1 MEVPTGPAEPAST
14 VFQEPLSGV
23 AAWTAAAVPEH
34 AWRFALGNAELTE
47 IGRIADQLRRNPV
60 PLLILDPMAYDM
72 TACRSLMERVRGAVF
87 QGVRFA
93 VVDRLPLEEIGD
105 EVGQKVYWLLSSLV
119 APPVAQKL
127 DGSMLF
133 DVRDYGLPASPG
145 SGIRP
150 AQTNLD
156 LAFHNDNAYNERVPE
171 VVALL
176 CLRQAKVGG
185 ISRTISFHSVHNRM
199 LEKHRAL
206 LPRLYETHAFDR
218 QRECWPDESPYFVGP
233 VFRHDGQLS
242 VRMSSHQMY
251 NAYAMQGRDTPG
263 EVREAMTV
271 LEETCREPDL
281 SIDFKLERGMLQF
294 VNNRQIGHARTD
306 FAEFPEQHLRRHL
319 VRLWLRRDGMRSYT
333 GR

>member
-1 MEVPTGPAEPAST
+1 MEMPQGPVEPASP
-14 VFQEPLSGV
+14 VYRQPLTGA
-23 AAWTAAAVPEH
+23 AAWIAADVPEN
-34 AWRFALGNAELTE
+34 AWRFVLGKAEKAE
-47 IGRIADQLRRNPV
+47 IGRVAEQLRRNPL
-60 PLLILDPMAYDM
+60 PLLLLDPSAFDM
-72 TACRSLMERVRGAVF
+72 PACRQLMTRVRDAVF

-93 VVDRLPLEEIGD
+93 VLDRLPLDEIGD
-105 EVGQKVYWLLSSLV
+105 EVGQKIYWLLSSLV

-133 DVRDYGLPASPG
+133 DVRDYGLPAAPG

-176 CLRQAKVGG
+176 CLRQAKSGG
-185 ISRTISFHSVHNRM
+185 VSRTISFHSVHNRM
-199 LEKHRAL
+199 LKRHAAV
-206 LPRLYETHAFDR
+206 LPMLYAAHAFDR
-218 QRECWPDESPYFVGP
+218 QRECWPEESPFFVGP
-233 VFRHDGQLS
+233 VFRHDEQLS

-251 NAYAMQGRDTPG
+251 NACAMQGRDVPA
-263 EVREAMTV
+263 ELRAAMTI
-271 LEETCREPDL
+271 LEDTCREPDL
-281 SIDFKLERGMLQF
+281 SIDFTLQRGMLQF

-306 FAEFPEQHLRRHL
+306 FTEFPEPHLRRHL
-319 VRLWLRRDGMRSYT
+319 LRLWLRRDGTRSYT